1 MFSLHAD
8 LMNSDI
14 LMTLLEAWLHSQA
27 LVWRAEDLWV
37 CEALSKN
44 VARGMEEV
52 VLILN
57 KVFVCLRRRISHLG
71 YLSQPFL

>member
-27 LVWRAEDLWV
+27 FVWRAEDLWV
-37 CEALSKN
+37 CEALYKN

>member
-14 LMTLLEAWLHSQA
+14 LMTLLEAWLRSQA

-37 CEALSKN
+37 CEALYKN